1 MSLQQGIPRN
11 IIVPSTQNSTQ
22 SDEPIYIL
30 TIELEQGKT
39 TELKIYINSIPEE
52 LSYHFCHQH
61 NLDYH
66 SLNYLTEQIKIL
78 INEHK
83 TKQNSLEVNT
93 TTNNNVIKDQ
103 PHTQTESKTSSLK
116 TAPIP
121 SHHRNRYN
129 NNNNNNDLS
138 SYHSSVN
145 STHKK
150 QRHHSSKQIS
160 TTKEH
165 IKHASSLSHKTNYN
179 ESKSSTNNKHKL
191 LITTNNHFSIHSNI
205 SSKLQNE
212 SELLHQQQQQ
222 QHDNN
227 KLSDINNKLKIE
239 SDNNSYTFKGGKQ
252 LTSSSYIVTDNN
264 CKSNDYH
271 KKRKGRS
278 YINNSNSLYT
288 NTNNNTTHDNKS
300 FTSNCIKDKQKVI
313 TPFTTRQSMYRKQSE
328 AKYHKIRNELYPP
341 VDNKTGQ
348 LFFHPKLY
356 NQHKHMTHL
365 NNYSNIFNNLY
376 AYAEKYKDNQYKRD
390 NKMKHEILDMSNM
403 KKMSDNSNEILQRK
417 KNEIFKRIFRCFDV
431 DEDGLISI
439 FTIDTKKIPNDIYQI
454 IKPIIEELKEYQGSI
469 TENEFVNECNILF
482 DVSYLYIYIYIYV
495 ILL

>member
-93 TTNNNVIKDQ
+93 TTNNNIIKDQ

-121 SHHRNRYN
+121 SHHRNKHK
-129 NNNNNNDLS
+129 NNNNNDLS

-165 IKHASSLSHKTNYN
+165 IKHASSLSHKTN
-179 ESKSSTNNKHKL
+179 
-191 LITTNNHFSIHSNI
+191 
-205 SSKLQNE
+205 
-212 SELLHQQQQQ
+212 
-222 QHDNN
+222 
-227 KLSDINNKLKIE
+227 
-239 SDNNSYTFKGGKQ
+239 
-252 LTSSSYIVTDNN
+252 
-264 CKSNDYH
+264 
-271 KKRKGRS
+271 
-278 YINNSNSLYT
+278 
-288 NTNNNTTHDNKS
+288 
-300 FTSNCIKDKQKVI
+300 
-313 TPFTTRQSMYRKQSE
+313 
-328 AKYHKIRNELYPP
+328 
-341 VDNKTGQ
+341 
-348 LFFHPKLY
+348 
-356 NQHKHMTHL
+356 
-365 NNYSNIFNNLY
+365 
-376 AYAEKYKDNQYKRD
+376 
-390 NKMKHEILDMSNM
+390 
-403 KKMSDNSNEILQRK
+403 
-417 KNEIFKRIFRCFDV
+417 
-431 DEDGLISI
+431 
-439 FTIDTKKIPNDIYQI
+439 
-454 IKPIIEELKEYQGSI
+454 
-469 TENEFVNECNILF
+469 
-482 DVSYLYIYIYIYV
+482 
-495 ILL
+495 

>member
-11 IIVPSTQNSTQ
+11 IIIPSTQNSTQ
-22 SDEPIYIL
+22 TDEPIYIL

-52 LSYHFCHQH
+52 LSYDFCHQH

-78 INEHK
+78 ITDHK
-83 TKQNSLEVNT
+83 TKQNSLEANT
-93 TTNNNVIKDQ
+93 TTNNNVK
-103 PHTQTESKTSSLK
+103 PHTESKTSSLK

-121 SHHRNRYN
+121 SHRNKHN
-129 NNNNNNDLS
+129 NNTNNNELS

-160 TTKEH
+160 TTKDH
-165 IKHASSLSHKTNYN
+165 IKHASSLSN
-179 ESKSSTNNKHKL
+179 NNKHKL

-205 SSKLQNE
+205 QNT
-212 SELLHQQQQQ
+212 SELLLQQ

-239 SDNNSYTFKGGKQ
+239 SDKNSYTFKGGKQ
-252 LTSSSYIVTDNN
+252 LTSSSYIATDNN

-300 FTSNCIKDKQKVI
+300 FTSNCIKDKQRVI

-356 NQHKHMTHL
+356 TQHKHMTHL

-390 NKMKHEILDMSNM
+390 NKMKHEILNMSNM
-403 KKMSDNSNEILQRK
+403 KKISDNSNEILQRK
-417 KNEIFKRIFRCFDV
+417 KNEIFKNIFRCFDV

-439 FTIDTKKIPNDIYQI
+439 FTIDSKKIPSDIYQI

-469 TENEFVNECNILF
+469 TENEFVNECNLLF
-482 DVSYLYIYIYIYV
+482 EVSYLYICYIMEF
-495 ILL
+495 LLWNRSWIFK

>member
-52 LSYHFCHQH
+52 LSYDFCHQH

-83 TKQNSLEVNT
+83 TKQNSLEANT
-93 TTNNNVIKDQ
+93 TTNNNVK
-103 PHTQTESKTSSLK
+103 PQTESKTSSLK

-121 SHHRNRYN
+121 SHRNKHN
-129 NNNNNNDLS
+129 NNNSNNNELS

-165 IKHASSLSHKTNYN
+165 IKHASSLS
-179 ESKSSTNNKHKL
+179 TNNKHKL

-205 SSKLQNE
+205 SSKLQNT

-222 QHDNN
+222 QHNNN

-239 SDNNSYTFKGGKQ
+239 SDNNSYTFKGGKR
-252 LTSSSYIVTDNN
+252 LTSSSYIATDNNNN

-288 NTNNNTTHDNKS
+288 NTNNNINTTHTCDNKS
-300 FTSNCIKDKQKVI
+300 FTSNCIKDKPKVI

-356 NQHKHMTHL
+356 NQHKHITHL

-403 KKMSDNSNEILQRK
+403 KKISDNSNEILQRK
-417 KNEIFKRIFRCFDV
+417 KNEIFKSIFRCFDV

-439 FTIDTKKIPNDIYQI
+439 FTIDSKKIPSDIYQI

-469 TENEFVNECNILF
+469 TESEFVNECNILF
-482 DVSYLYIYIYIYV
+482 DVSYLYMYICYV
-495 ILL
+495 ILLWK

>member
-52 LSYHFCHQH
+52 LSYDFCHQH

-83 TKQNSLEVNT
+83 TKQNSLEANT
-93 TTNNNVIKDQ
+93 TTNNNVK
-103 PHTQTESKTSSLK
+103 PQTESKTSSLK

-121 SHHRNRYN
+121 SHRNKHN
-129 NNNNNNDLS
+129 NNNSNNNELS

-165 IKHASSLSHKTNYN
+165 IKHASSLS
-179 ESKSSTNNKHKL
+179 TNNKHKL

-205 SSKLQNE
+205 SSKLQNT

-222 QHDNN
+222 QHNNN

-239 SDNNSYTFKGGKQ
+239 SDKNSYTFKGGKQ
-252 LTSSSYIVTDNN
+252 LTSSSYIATDNN

-288 NTNNNTTHDNKS
+288 NTNNNIN
-300 FTSNCIKDKQKVI
+300 
-313 TPFTTRQSMYRKQSE
+313 
-328 AKYHKIRNELYPP
+328 IR
-341 VDNKTGQ
+341 
-348 LFFHPKLY
+348 
-356 NQHKHMTHL
+356 
-365 NNYSNIFNNLY
+365 
-376 AYAEKYKDNQYKRD
+376 
-390 NKMKHEILDMSNM
+390 
-403 KKMSDNSNEILQRK
+403 
-417 KNEIFKRIFRCFDV
+417 
-431 DEDGLISI
+431 
-439 FTIDTKKIPNDIYQI
+439 
-454 IKPIIEELKEYQGSI
+454 
-469 TENEFVNECNILF
+469 
-482 DVSYLYIYIYIYV
+482 
-495 ILL
+495 

>member
-52 LSYHFCHQH
+52 LSYDFCHQH

-83 TKQNSLEVNT
+83 TKQNSLEANT

-103 PHTQTESKTSSLK
+103 PQSQTESKTSSLK

-121 SHHRNRYN
+121 SYHRNKHN

-179 ESKSSTNNKHKL
+179 ESKSSTNNKHNLL
-191 LITTNNHFSIHSNI
+191 LITTNNHFSIHSNV
-205 SSKLQNE
+205 SSKLQNT
-212 SELLHQQQQQ
+212 SELQQQQQ
-222 QHDNN
+222 QHDNT
-227 KLSDINNKLKIE
+227 KLNAINNKLKIE

-278 YINNSNSLYT
+278 HINNSNSLY
-288 NTNNNTTHDNKS
+288 TNNNTTHDNKS

-403 KKMSDNSNEILQRK
+403 KKISDNSNEILQRK
-417 KNEIFKRIFRCFDV
+417 KNEIFKSIFRCFDV

-439 FTIDTKKIPNDIYQI
+439 FTIDCKKIPNDIYQI